1 MKEVKTLGQFVIERQ
16 QDFPYATGELT
27 RLLGDIEVAAKIV
40 NREVS
45 RAGLVNILGE
55 QGTENVQGEAQQKLD
70 VYANEQ
76 LRAAFRAGSEV
87 AGVGSEEMESFEAFN
102 DERSLNSKYVVLFDP
117 LDGSGNIDV
126 NVSIGTIFSIYRRKT
141 EDGPVQGED
150 FLRSGREIV
159 AAGYLVYGS
168 STMLV
173 LSTGHGVNGFTL
185 DPSIGEFC
193 LSHPDMVL
201 PENGKTYSINEGNY
215 AKFPEGVKRYISHC
229 QEEDKDSGRPYKARY
244 IGSFVSDLHRTL
256 IKGGIFMYPPTA
268 SSPNGKLRLLYEC
281 APMAY
286 LVEQAGGK
294 ATDGEKPIMDIV
306 PEELH
311 QRTPLYIGSKNMM
324 DELEGIMSREGAASS
339 S

>member
-1 MKEVKTLGQFVIERQ
+1 MKEVKTLGQFVTENQ

-27 RLLGDIEVAAKIV
+27 RLLSDIEIAAKIID
-40 NREVS
+40 REVS
-45 RAGLVNILGE
+45 KAGLVDILGTE
-55 QGTENVQGEAQQKLD
+55 GTQNVQGETQQKLD
-70 VYANEQ
+70 VFANEQ
-76 LRAAFRAGSEV
+76 LRAALRAGSEV
-87 AGVGSEEMESFEAFN
+87 AGVASEEMESFEAFN
-102 DERSLNSKYVVLFDP
+102 DERSVDAKYVVCFDP

-141 EDGPVQGED
+141 ANGPVQQED
-150 FLRSGREIV
+150 FLRSGHEIV

-173 LSTGHGVNGFTL
+173 YSTGNGVNGFTL

-193 LSHPDMVL
+193 LSHPDLVL

-215 AKFPEGVKRYISHC
+215 AKFPEGVKEYIKYC
-229 QEEDKDSGRPYKARY
+229 QEEDKGSKRPYKARY
-244 IGSFVSDLHRTL
+244 IGSFVSDLHRTM
-256 IKGGIFMYPPTA
+256 IKGGIFMYPATA

-286 LVEQAGGK
+286 LAEQAGGK
-294 ATDGEKPIMDIV
+294 AVDGSDRIIDLE

-311 QRTPLYIGSKNMM
+311 QRTPLYIGSKNMVERLQGM
-324 DELEGIMSREGAASS
+324 LQQEAAPSEG
-339 S
+339 

>member
-1 MKEVKTLGQFVIERQ
+1 
-16 QDFPYATGELT
+16 
-27 RLLGDIEVAAKIV
+27 
-40 NREVS
+40 
-45 RAGLVNILGE
+45 
-55 QGTENVQGEAQQKLD
+55 QQKLD
-70 VYANEQ
+70 VFANEQ

-87 AGVGSEEMESFEAFN
+87 AGVASEEMESFEAFN
-102 DERSLNSKYVVLFDP
+102 DERSTDAKYVVCFDP

-126 NVSIGTIFSIYRRKT
+126 NVSIGTIFSVFRRKT
-141 EDGPVQGED
+141 EGGPAREED
-150 FLRSGREIV
+150 FLRNGREIV

-173 LSTGHGVNGFTL
+173 YSTGNGVNGFTL

-215 AKFPEGVKRYISHC
+215 AKFPDGVKNYISYC
-229 QEEDKDSGRPYKARY
+229 KEEDKDSGRPYKARY

-256 IKGGIFMYPPTA
+256 IKGGIFMYPSTS

-286 LVEQAGGK
+286 LAEQAGGM
-294 ATDGEKPIMDIV
+294 AIDGERSVLDIQ

-311 QRTPLYIGSKNMM
+311 QRTPLYIGSRNMVERLQGM
-324 DELEGIMSREGAASS
+324 VSKEAAPSEG
-339 S
+339 